1 MCEIVCEGK
10 TLSIGYAKRTIL
22 IFENVF
28 FFGKTFMKYLYHEI
42 GQTQGITIGF
52 PKTLFT
58 FLYFRFRLYL
68 HGSTVGSLLSV
79 LLEYFMAI
87 FFSQKVGFKLSN

>member
-1 MCEIVCEGK
+1 
-10 TLSIGYAKRTIL
+10 
-22 IFENVF
+22 
-28 FFGKTFMKYLYHEI
+28 MKYLYHEI

-87 FFSQKVGFKLSN
+87 FFSQKVGFKLSNWSYCIWSFVKRDGISIL